1 MKQAKLL
8 GRNLQTNVKGSQFK
22 ENARKRPQDFTRNRK
37 MSFEELVFFIL
48 KSSKTTTSTA
58 IRRFFD
64 ELEKDTVMT
73 QQSVSEARAKL
84 TVAGFEILYRE
95 STVKPL
101 VEVNHQT
108 WNDYFVYAADGSKI
122 ALPADQKLLAYY
134 GAVGR
139 GCKSPTA
146 QGSILYD
153 VLNDI
158 VIDAAIEPISVDER
172 TLALRHLDVS
182 KELIDH
188 KKKLIIFDR
197 GYPSLELI
205 KQLEADGYRYVMRV
219 RSKFNLDIDAQT
231 ENDGKVWIGSDEH
244 KIQVRVIKV
253 ELDSGEIETL
263 ITNLHDPSL
272 DVEAFKKLYFL
283 RWPIETKYNL
293 LKGKLQLENFTART
307 VEGVQQD
314 FFAAMCLTNFIA
326 AVENDIKEEIKNDRK
341 HKNNTYEYKVNKN
354 ELIGILKDHLIVM
367 LAHDDPDEQDKALE
381 KILQQAQRN
390 VVPVRSGRSLKR
402 NPHPRKSRYH
412 HNQKS
417 NA

>member
-1 MKQAKLL
+1 MKRAQLL
-8 GRNLQTNVKGSQFK
+8 SVNIGTDVYNPQFK

-37 MSFEELVFFIL
+37 MTFEELIFFIL
-48 KSSKTTTSTA
+48 KSSKTSTPTA
-58 IRRFFD
+58 IRRFFK
-64 ELEKDTVMT
+64 ELEQDTTMT

-84 TVAGFEILYRE
+84 TVKSFEFLYRN

-101 VEVNHQT
+101 VEVSDRT
-108 WNDYFVYAADGSKI
+108 WNDYFVYAIDGSKI
-122 ALPADQKLLAYY
+122 ALPADKKLLEYY

-139 GCKSPTA
+139 GAKSPTA

-158 VIDAAIEPISVDER
+158 VVDAAMEPISIDER
-172 TLALRHLDVS
+172 TLALRHLEACKTIVDDKNILV
-182 KELIDH
+182 
-188 KKKLIIFDR
+188 IFDR
-197 GYPSLELI
+197 GYPSFDLI
-205 KQLEADGYRYVMRV
+205 KRLETDKFKYVMRV

-231 ENDGKVWIGSDEH
+231 EQDGTVWIEKDGS

-263 ITNLHDPSL
+263 ITNIYDKEL
-272 DVEAFKKLYFL
+272 DVEAFKTLYFM

-326 AVENDIKEEIKNDRK
+326 AVEYDIKEKIKNNRK
-341 HKNNTYEYKVNKN
+341 FNTYEYKVNKN
-354 ELIGILKDHLIVM
+354 ELIGILKDHLIVT
-367 LAHDDPDEQDKALE
+367 LAHDDPDERDKALV

-390 VVPVRSGRSLKR
+390 VIPIRPNRRLER
-402 NPHPRKSRYH
+402 NPYTRKSRYH
-412 HNQKS
+412 HNKKS